1 MRRARDGVVLPAADH
16 LDEVVLRTSTLS
28 ILAEEGH
35 ASWDPIR
42 AGGEAAVERAE
53 HDAEVAGLV
62 AQVASGPGGETPAPF
77 VWDASAPA
85 VEVPARDSYAIRLV
99 VGRALYDA
107 GRAVSGSPLVAGL
120 ARPAELLVHPKDL
133 QRLGVA
139 DGEEVRVTSSRTSL
153 RLAVRSGPG
162 VPVGVARRGRLLGR
176 RHRCQRAGRPWRARG
191 QRRAPGDVAVSLL
204 ALDPL
209 YADGVDSSACAVVV
223 VKVVA
228 AFVLLLVS

>member
-1 MRRARDGVVLPAADH
+1 
-16 LDEVVLRTSTLS
+16 
-28 ILAEEGH
+28 
-35 ASWDPIR
+35 
-42 AGGEAAVERAE
+42 
-53 HDAEVAGLV
+53 
-62 AQVASGPGGETPAPF
+62 

-162 VPVGVARRGRLLGR
+162 VPVGVAR
-176 RHRCQRAGRPWRARG
+176 
-191 QRRAPGDVAVSLL
+191 L
-204 ALDPL
+204 AFS
-209 YADGVDSSACAVVV
+209 ADGTGASELVDSGLVVNDV
-223 VKVVA
+223 R
-228 AFVLLLVS
+228 LETLR